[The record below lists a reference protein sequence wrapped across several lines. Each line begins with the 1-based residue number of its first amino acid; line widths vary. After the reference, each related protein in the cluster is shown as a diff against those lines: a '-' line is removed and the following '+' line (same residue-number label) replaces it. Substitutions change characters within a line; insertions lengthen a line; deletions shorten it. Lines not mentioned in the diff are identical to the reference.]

1 MDQKVMKGP
10 LVDIAATLFLLATVL
25 LGGYLWLD
33 FKKSQIEG
41 GVSVIE
47 QKQQVI
53 NKGLKDFEKSFES
66 SVKVT
71 NLEE

>member
-1 MDQKVMKGP
+1 MKGP

-25 LGGYLWLD
+25 LGGYLYLD
-33 FKKSQIEG
+33 WKKSQIEG

-47 QKQQVI
+47 QKQQAT
-53 NKGLKDFEKSFES
+53 NKSLKDLEKSFES
-66 SVKVT
+66 SVKTT

>member
-1 MDQKVMKGP
+1 MKGP
-10 LVDIAATLFLLATVL
+10 LIDICATLFLLATVM

-41 GVSVIE
+41 GVSVVE

-53 NKGLKDFEKSFES
+53 NKSLKGLEKSFES

-71 NLEE
+71 NLEEIE

>member
-1 MDQKVMKGP
+1 MKGP
-10 LVDIAATLFLLATVL
+10 MIDICATLFLLATVL

-33 FKKSQIEG
+33 FKRSQIEG

-53 NKGLKDFEKSFES
+53 NKRLKDLEKSFES
-66 SVKVT
+66 SVKIT

>member
-1 MDQKVMKGP
+1 MKGP
-10 LVDIAATLFLLATVL
+10 LIDIAATLFFLATVM
-25 LGGYLWLD
+25 LGGYLYLD
-33 FKKSQIEG
+33 WKKSQIEG

-53 NKGLKDFEKSFES
+53 NKSLKDLEKSFES
-66 SVKVT
+66 SVKTT

>member
-1 MDQKVMKGP
+1 MKGP
-10 LVDIAATLFLLATVL
+10 LIDIAATLFLLATVL

-53 NKGLKDFEKSFES
+53 DKSLKDLEKSFERA
-66 SVKVT
+66 VKST
-71 NLEE
+71 E

>member
-33 FKKSQIEG
+33 WKKSQIEG

-47 QKQQVI
+47 QKQ
-53 NKGLKDFEKSFES
+53 
-66 SVKVT
+66 
-71 NLEE
+71 

>member
-1 MDQKVMKGP
+1 MKGP
-10 LVDIAATLFLLATVL
+10 LIDIAATLFLLATVL

-33 FKKSQIEG
+33 WKKSKIEG

-53 NKGLKDFEKSFES
+53 NKSLKDLEKSFEK

>member
-1 MDQKVMKGP
+1 MKGP

-53 NKGLKDFEKSFES
+53 NNSLKDLEKSFES
-66 SVKVT
+66 SVKTT

>member
-1 MDQKVMKGP
+1 MKGP
-10 LVDIAATLFLLATVL
+10 LVDIAATLFLLTTVL

-33 FKKSQIEG
+33 WKKSQIEG

-53 NKGLKDFEKSFES
+53 NKSLKDFEKSFES

>member
-1 MDQKVMKGP
+1 MKGP

-53 NKGLKDFEKSFES
+53 NKSLKDLEKSFEV
-66 SVKVT
+66 SVKTT
-71 NLEE
+71 NLEETK

>member
-1 MDQKVMKGP
+1 MKGP

-33 FKKSQIEG
+33 WKKSQTEG

-47 QKQQVI
+47 QKQQVFS
-53 NKGLKDFEKSFES
+53 KSLKDLEKSFER
-66 SVKVT
+66 SVKTT

>member
-1 MDQKVMKGP
+1 MKGP
-10 LVDIAATLFLLATVL
+10 MIDIAATLFLLATVL

-33 FKKSQIEG
+33 WKKSQIEG

-53 NKGLKDFEKSFES
+53 NKSLKDLEKSFER
-66 SVKVT
+66 SVKTT

>member
-1 MDQKVMKGP
+1 MKGP

-33 FKKSQIEG
+33 WKKSQIEG

-53 NKGLKDFEKSFES
+53 DKSLKDLEKSFES
-66 SVKVT
+66 SVKTT

>member
-1 MDQKVMKGP
+1 MKGP
-10 LVDIAATLFLLATVL
+10 MIDICATLFLLATVL

-53 NKGLKDFEKSFES
+53 NKSMKNLEKSFER
-66 SVKVT
+66 SVKTT

>member
-1 MDQKVMKGP
+1 MKDP

-33 FKKSQIEG
+33 WKKSQIEG

-53 NKGLKDFEKSFES
+53 NKSLKDFEKSFES

>member
-1 MDQKVMKGP
+1 MKGP
-10 LVDIAATLFLLATVL
+10 MIDIAATLFLLATVL

-53 NKGLKDFEKSFES
+53 NKSLKDLEKSFES

>member
-1 MDQKVMKGP
+1 MKGP
-10 LVDIAATLFLLATVL
+10 LIDIAATLFLLATVL

-33 FKKSQIEG
+33 WKKSQIEG

-53 NKGLKDFEKSFES
+53 NKSMKDLEKSFES
-66 SVKVT
+66 SVKTT

>member
-1 MDQKVMKGP
+1 MKGP
-10 LVDIAATLFLLATVL
+10 LIDIAATLFLLATVL

-41 GVSVIE
+41 GVSIVE

-53 NKGLKDFEKSFES
+53 NKSLKDLEKSFES
-66 SVKVT
+66 SVKIT

>member
-1 MDQKVMKGP
+1 MKGP
-10 LVDIAATLFLLATVL
+10 LIDIAATLFLLATVL

-33 FKKSQIEG
+33 WKKSQIEG
-41 GVSVIE
+41 GVSVVE

-53 NKGLKDFEKSFES
+53 NKSLKDLEKSFES

-71 NLEE
+71 NLEEIE

>member
-1 MDQKVMKGP
+1 MKGP
-10 LVDIAATLFLLATVL
+10 LIDIAATLFLLATVL

-33 FKKSQIEG
+33 WKKSQIEG

-53 NKGLKDFEKSFES
+53 NKSLKDLEKSFES
-66 SVKVT
+66 SVKTT

>member
-1 MDQKVMKGP
+1 MKGP
-10 LVDIAATLFLLATVL
+10 LVDTAATLFLLATVL
-25 LGGYLWLD
+25 LGGYLYLD
-33 FKKSQIEG
+33 WKKSQLEG
-41 GVSVIE
+41 GVSVFE

-53 NKGLKDFEKSFES
+53 NKSLKDLEKSFES

>member
-1 MDQKVMKGP
+1 MKGP
-10 LVDIAATLFLLATVL
+10 LTDIAVTLFLLATVL

-53 NKGLKDFEKSFES
+53 NKSLKDLEKSFES

-71 NLEE
+71 NLEETE

>member
-1 MDQKVMKGP
+1 MKNP
-10 LVDIAATLFLLATVL
+10 LIDIAATLFLLATVI

-33 FKKSQIEG
+33 WKKSQIEG

-53 NKGLKDFEKSFES
+53 NRSLKDLEKSFES
-66 SVKVT
+66 SVKTT

>member
-1 MDQKVMKGP
+1 MKGP
-10 LVDIAATLFLLATVL
+10 MIDICATLFLLATVL

-33 FKKSQIEG
+33 WKKSQIEG

-53 NKGLKDFEKSFES
+53 NKSLKDLEKSFES
-66 SVKVT
+66 SVKAT

>member
-1 MDQKVMKGP
+1 MKGP
-10 LVDIAATLFLLATVL
+10 LIDIAATLFLLATVL

-33 FKKSQIEG
+33 WKKSQIEG

-53 NKGLKDFEKSFES
+53 NKSLKDLEKSFEV
-66 SVKVT
+66 SVKTT

>member
-1 MDQKVMKGP
+1 MKGP

-25 LGGYLWLD
+25 LGGYLYLD
-33 FKKSQIEG
+33 WKKSQIEG

-53 NKGLKDFEKSFES
+53 NKSMKDLEKSFE
-66 SVKVT
+66 
-71 NLEE
+71 NLSKRTE

>member
-1 MDQKVMKGP
+1 MKGP
-10 LVDIAATLFLLATVL
+10 LIDIAATLFLLATVL

-33 FKKSQIEG
+33 WKKSQIEG
-41 GVSVIE
+41 GGSVVE
-47 QKQQVI
+47 QKQQMI
-53 NKGLKDFEKSFES
+53 NKSLKDLEKSFES